1 MNEIG
6 NFGNFMKNYYIYA
19 LNIKKVLHKHSNID
33 YTIRGDIMDGLNWIY
48 LGRKSL

>member
-1 MNEIG
+1 MKLVTLET
-6 NFGNFMKNYYIYA
+6 FMKNYYI

-33 YTIRGDIMDGLNWIY
+33 YTIGGDIMDRLNWIY